1 MKQTSTG
8 AVGDGLKYISKDYG
22 FLLRRGYEIHA
33 VEDAEV
39 GWQVVLRKA
48 DLYMRILHSR
58 GDEYIFFRSATQPP
72 DEFTDMEIVV
82 SVITGEK
89 ASISLESPVND
100 LKRYL
105 DRIESYFAGEYLRNP
120 GGLRAARDEH
130 DASLPKPE
138 WVLAAE
144 PSRQKESKRFPFLYY
159 PLMAIVLLLLFIVL
173 MTLYMA
179 LLDRLFSALSW
190 EPDSYGMF
198 MGVGAIL
205 LSIATLLLF
214 RRRRQKS

>member
-1 MKQTSTG
+1 MKQTSSR

-48 DLYMRILHSR
+48 DLFMRILHSR
-58 GDEYIFFRSATQPP
+58 GDEYIFFRTATQPP
-72 DEFTDMEIVV
+72 DEFTDMDIVV
-82 SVITGEK
+82 SVIAGEK
-89 ASISLESPVND
+89 TPISLESPVND

-105 DRIESYFAGEYLRNP
+105 DQIEAYFAGEYLRNP
-120 GGLRAARDEH
+120 DDLQAAREEH

-138 WVLAAE
+138 WVIPVE
-144 PSRQKESKRFPFLYY
+144 PIRQKEAKRFPFLYY

-173 MTLYMA
+173 TTLYMA

-190 EPDSYGMF
+190 DPDSYGMF

-214 RRRRQKS
+214 RRRRQRG

>member
-1 MKQTSTG
+1 MQQTSSR
-8 AVGDGLKYISKDYG
+8 AVRDGLKYISKDYG

-33 VEDAEV
+33 VEDVEV

-48 DLYMRILHSR
+48 DLLMKILHSR
-58 GDEYIFFRSATQPP
+58 GDEYIDFRSATPP
-72 DEFTDMEIVV
+72 DEFTEMGIIL
-82 SVITGEK
+82 SVITAEK
-89 ASISLESPVND
+89 ISISLESPVND
-100 LKRYL
+100 LKKYL
-105 DRIESYFAGEYLRNP
+105 DQIESYFAGEYLRNP
-120 GGLRAARDEH
+120 DALRVAREEYY
-130 DASLPKPE
+130 ASLPKPE
-138 WVLAAE
+138 WVL
-144 PSRQKESKRFPFLYY
+144 PVDPVRQKEAKRFPFLYY

-173 MTLYMA
+173 TTLYMI

-190 EPDSYGMF
+190 DPDSYSMF

>member
-1 MKQTSTG
+1 MGQTSSR
-8 AVGDGLKYISKDYG
+8 AVRDGLKYISKDYG

-48 DLYMRILHSR
+48 DLFMRILHTR
-58 GDEYIFFRSATQPP
+58 GDDYVYFRSAAQPP
-72 DEFTDMEIVV
+72 AEFTEMEIVL

-89 ASISLESPVND
+89 ISISMESPVND
-100 LKRYL
+100 LKKYL
-105 DRIESYFAGEYLRNP
+105 DQIEAYFAGEYLRNP
-120 GGLRAARDEH
+120 AGLRTAREDH
-130 DASLPKPE
+130 FASLAKPE
-138 WVLAAE
+138 WVL
-144 PSRQKESKRFPFLYY
+144 PVDPVRQKEAKRFPFLYY
-159 PLMAIVLLLLFIVL
+159 PLMAIVLLLLLIVL
-173 MTLYMA
+173 TALYMI

-190 EPDSYGMF
+190 DPDAYSMF